1 MKITCPKCNA
11 VGNIPE
17 HEIPEA
23 GRFVSCPRC
32 QQGFTVRKPRAGNDS
47 YLVDTCPAC
56 NFSTFG
62 DETFGTC
69 PKCGVLIKSFV
80 ERQREEVLQQRN
92 QELLTKKF
100 GRDDEPPAPEAES
113 APVADFIENLHPV
126 NLVGWGV
133 ALAAVVIVAV
143 GLWGVAGYDGQA
155 IQARLSEQRDEQVS
169 GWYVFLN
176 YGVMHWLKLLYG
188 LLALS
193 VAVMYYRRLHVSLKA
208 LSWLIWTAM
217 AYVPV
222 SMIAGFI
229 FWVLEP
235 IPHTISGYLIEIFN
249 IIFISA
255 LVGIPLYMLER
266 YLHERTITT
275 VVRL

>member
-11 VGNIPE
+11 VGSIPE

-32 QQGFTVRKPRAGNDS
+32 QQGFTVRKPHANKDS

-62 DETFGTC
+62 DETFGIC

-100 GRDDEPPAPEAES
+100 NRDEDLPPAEVES

-133 ALAAVVIVAV
+133 ALAAVVIVAA
-143 GLWGVAGYDGQA
+143 GLWGVIGYDGQA
-155 IQARLSEQRDEQVS
+155 IQAKLSEQRDEQVS
-169 GWYVFLN
+169 GWYVFIN
-176 YGVMHWLKLLYG
+176 YGFMHWVKSIYG
-188 LLALS
+188 LLTLS
-193 VAVMYYRRLHVSLKA
+193 VAVMFLRHMHFSLKA
-208 LSWLIWTAM
+208 LTWLIWTAM

-222 SMIAGFI
+222 SMIVGFI
-229 FWVLEP
+229 LWVLEP
-235 IPHTISGYLIEIFN
+235 IPHTIAGYLIEIFN

>member
-11 VGNIPE
+11 VGSIPE

-69 PKCGVLIKSFV
+69 PKCGVLVKSFV

-100 GRDDEPPAPEAES
+100 NRDEEPPAPEAES

-133 ALAAVVIVAV
+133 VLAAVVIVAA
-143 GLWGVAGYDGQA
+143 GLWGVIGYDGQA

-169 GWYVFLN
+169 GWYVFIN
-176 YGVMHWLKLLYG
+176 YGAMHWVKSIYG
-188 LLALS
+188 LLTLS
-193 VAVMYYRRLHVSLKA
+193 VAVMFLRHMHLSLKA

-222 SMIAGFI
+222 SMVVGFI
-229 FWVLEP
+229 LWVLEP
-235 IPHTISGYLIEIFN
+235 IPHTIAGYLIEIFN

-255 LVGIPLYMLER
+255 LVGVPLYLLER

>member
-11 VGNIPE
+11 VGSIPE

-32 QQGFTVRKPRAGNDS
+32 QQGFTVRKSRAGNDS

-69 PKCGVLIKSFV
+69 PKCGVLVKSFV

-100 GRDDEPPAPEAES
+100 NRDEEPPAPEAES

-133 ALAAVVIVAV
+133 ALAAVVIVAA
-143 GLWGVAGYDGQA
+143 GLWGVIGYDGQA

-169 GWYVFLN
+169 GWYVFIN
-176 YGVMHWLKLLYG
+176 YGAMHWVKSIYG
-188 LLALS
+188 LLTLS
-193 VAVMYYRRLHVSLKA
+193 VAVMFLRHMHLSLKA

-222 SMIAGFI
+222 SMVIGFI
-229 FWVLEP
+229 LWVLEP
-235 IPHTISGYLIEIFN
+235 IPHTIAGYLIEVFN

-255 LVGIPLYMLER
+255 LVGVPLYLLER

>member
-1 MKITCPKCNA
+1 MKINCPKCNA

-100 GRDDEPPAPEAES
+100 GRDEEPPAPEAES

-133 ALAAVVIVAV
+133 AVAAVVIVAV

-176 YGVMHWLKLLYG
+176 YGAMHWLKLLYG

-208 LSWLIWTAM
+208 LSWLIWAAM

>member
-1 MKITCPKCNA
+1 MKITCPKCSA
-11 VGNIPE
+11 VGSIPE

-69 PKCGVLIKSFV
+69 PKCGVLVKSFV

-100 GRDDEPPAPEAES
+100 NRDEEPPQSEAES
-113 APVADFIENLHPV
+113 APVAEFLENLHPV

-143 GLWGVAGYDGQA
+143 GLWGVIGYDGQA

-176 YGVMHWLKLLYG
+176 FGVMHWVKSIYG
-188 LLALS
+188 LLTLS
-193 VAVMYYRRLHVSLKA
+193 VAVMFLRHMHFSLKA
-208 LSWLIWTAM
+208 LTWLIWTAM

-222 SMIAGFI
+222 SMLVGFI
-229 FWVLEP
+229 LWVLEP
-235 IPHTISGYLIEIFN
+235 IPHTIAGYLIEVFN

-255 LVGIPLYMLER
+255 LVGIPLYLLER